1 MARGLRPDV
10 IEAALPQIA
19 FLSPA
24 RLGDQNQ
31 QALQRVL
38 APGMAKWA

>member
-1 MARGLRPDV
+1 MARGLCHGV
-10 IEAALPQIA
+10 IETALPQIA
-19 FLSPA
+19 LLSPA

-38 APGMAKWA
+38 APGMAK